1 MNIRKIKQLDPE
13 ILIGFCTWAIV
24 AGISLYQWYKGT
36 TILEPIFAFSYTG
49 LVIAI
54 ACFAIYVIG
63 FLLIH
68 TKRNILVG
76 FICSGISLVVLMVQF
91 NNGLILILAIIFV
104 SDLAE
109 HVPLRRAIML
119 GVAIPFSYFPL
130 ILDEG
135 ALINACL
142 FSAFNLFAIYII
154 HRLKNEKKA
163 REKASHLVR
172 ELKATQQLL
181 TATAKRD
188 ERMKIARDLHDAM
201 GHHLT
206 ALSLQLE
213 VAKQVV
219 SQQGQENISRAQ
231 NITRMLLSDVREAV
245 SELRHE
251 KPLEVV
257 DAIEQLV
264 SDIEAIDIKL
274 TIAEKFTTHDARV
287 AEATFR
293 SVQEGITNIL
303 KHSNADSCEIN
314 LHRTEDQVQLSI
326 KDNGINNHGI
336 QPGHG
341 LTGMKERIEKLD
353 GNFDITIN
361 KDGCRLLINLPDSQ
375 EYI

>member
-13 ILIGFCTWAIV
+13 IVIGICTWAIV
-24 AGISLYQWYKGT
+24 ASISLYQWYSET
-36 TILEPIFAFSYTG
+36 TILEPIFTFSFTG
-49 LVIAI
+49 FFIAVLFFISYI
-54 ACFAIYVIG
+54 AG
-63 FLLIH
+63 FVFIH
-68 TKRNILVG
+68 TKHNILVG
-76 FICSGISLVVLMVQF
+76 FILSGLSLIVLMIQF

-109 HVPLRRAIML
+109 HVPLKRAILL
-119 GVAIPFSYFPL
+119 GIAIPFSYFPL

-135 ALINACL
+135 ALVNACL

-181 TATAKRD
+181 TATSKRD
-188 ERMKIARDLHDAM
+188 ERLKIARDLHDAM

-213 VAKQVV
+213 IAKQVAGP
-219 SQQGQENISRAQ
+219 QGQDNISRAQ

-257 DAIEQLV
+257 DAIKQLV
-264 SDIEAIDIKL
+264 SDIETIDIHL
-274 TIAEKFTTHDARV
+274 TIADKFTTHDARV

-303 KHSNADSCEIN
+303 KHSNANTAEIQ
-314 LHRTEDQVQLSI
+314 LLRTIDKVQLAI
-326 KDNGINNHGI
+326 KDNGKNNHVI
-336 QPGHG
+336 EPGHG
-341 LTGMKERIEKLD
+341 LMGMKERIKKLD
-353 GNFDITIN
+353 GEFNIIMNDSGCLLQIT
-361 KDGCRLLINLPDSQ
+361 LPDSQ